1 MLESVKWC
9 SENVKGPEELTV
21 LKVLGVLKVLEMPI
35 YVGGVK
41 IRSGGSTWREV
52 AQVKGIF
59 VAALRDQ
66 FGSFV

>member
-35 YVGGVK
+35 YMGGVKGVK

-59 VAALRDQ
+59 VAALQDRK
-66 FGSFV
+66 